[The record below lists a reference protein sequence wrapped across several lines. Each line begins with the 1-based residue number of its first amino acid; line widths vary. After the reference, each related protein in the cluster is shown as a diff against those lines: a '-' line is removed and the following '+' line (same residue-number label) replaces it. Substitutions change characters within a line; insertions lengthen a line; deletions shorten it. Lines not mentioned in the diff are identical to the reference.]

1 MTILLYE
8 CVSQIFPETV
18 KVFLNRFAG
27 TTHANSMY
35 FSSKI
40 GIVLAVI
47 HHTIALRVPGE
58 GRYVAGSLIYDNNL
72 YSVRI
77 LYT

>member
-1 MTILLYE
+1 MG
-8 CVSQIFPETV
+8 
-18 KVFLNRFAG
+18 FAE

-40 GIVLAVI
+40 GIVLAFI
-47 HHTIALRVPGE
+47 HHSIALCVLGE
-58 GRYVAGSLIYDNNL
+58 ARYVAGSLIYDNKL
-72 YSVRI
+72 YLVRI